1 MNKRIYRFVRY
12 STGAVT
18 MTHRFIKQIKDDI
31 KARGNFYQ
39 LFPDGR
45 ICLSLDEWRQS
56 GTVDMDVLIRI
67 ISEGMLQPVIARGKC
82 CYYADDVREIME
94 RDNHGN

>member
-1 MNKRIYRFVRY
+1 MNKRIHRFDRY

-18 MTHRFIKQIKDDI
+18 MTHRFIRQIKDDI

-56 GTVDMDVLIRI
+56 GTVDMDALSSM
-67 ISEGMLQPVIARGKC
+67 ISKKMLRPVFARGME
-82 CYYADDVREIME
+82 CYYADDVREIIE